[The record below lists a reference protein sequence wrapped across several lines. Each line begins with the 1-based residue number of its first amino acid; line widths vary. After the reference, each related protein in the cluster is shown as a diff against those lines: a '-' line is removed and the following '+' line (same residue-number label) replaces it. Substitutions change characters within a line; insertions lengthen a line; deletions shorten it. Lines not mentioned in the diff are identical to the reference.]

1 MKDKTVSLKRTLIT
15 LPLFFQ
21 LTVLLVF
28 FVALMSYA
36 VRLDSGGSYTDE
48 SITPVIARAIVRMA
62 DGNLGIRITPEL
74 KKLISET
81 PTLWFVVE
89 DEVGRYA
96 EFGKVPAEYASLRG
110 MLHKLSYAQIRDRS
124 SPYRLSAVI
133 RQEQSQIGVLTI
145 LGHGKLNQVSLIV
158 LFASSAFL
166 LPIFVVFTLISLL
179 LTPFLVRRALSGVS
193 AIAIQAQQIDI
204 TQRGSRLGEQ
214 QVPVEILPFVR
225 AVNGA
230 LQRFDD
236 SYDSQKR
243 FITSAAHELRT
254 PIAILRAKL
263 ECSDNQASREFI
275 LDVDR
280 FANIAEQL
288 LDLRRLDMVNS
299 REVIYLTELALD
311 VAADIAPLLVEL
323 GCSVELIISTH
334 CSIRGD
340 SGAIERVITNLIQN
354 AVQHGGRHVIIRIIE
369 NGFEVDDDGPGIPK
383 EERSRVFEPF
393 HRLKPRNT
401 GSGLGLNLVQE
412 IVRKHQGDV
421 SIHTSLRGGAI
432 FRVAFLKEVCI

>member
-1 MKDKTVSLKRTLIT
+1 MTDKTVSLKRTLIT

-62 DGNLGIRITPEL
+62 DGSLGIRITPEL
-74 KKLISET
+74 KKLINET
-81 PTLWFVVE
+81 PTLWFIVE

-96 EFGKVPAEYASLRG
+96 EYGKVPAEYAPLRG

-166 LPIFVVFTLISLL
+166 LPIFVAFTLLSLL
-179 LTPFLVRRALSGVS
+179 LTPFLVRRVLSGVS

-204 TQRGSRLGEQ
+204 TQRGSRLSEH
-214 QVPVEILPFVR
+214 QVPVEILPLVR

-263 ECSDNQASREFI
+263 ECSDNQASQEFI

-280 FANIAEQL
+280 LANIAEQL

-323 GCSVELIISTH
+323 GCSVELAILTH

-383 EERSRVFEPF
+383 EERTRVFEPF